1 MVNRLIPT
9 LHPNRKNI
17 CAQIENIEAAVA
29 SSIVE
34 THVLRKPGT
43 SLQGR
48 PGMGEVASLIAPE
61 KIQFFFIEEC
71 ITAGAPHFELVE
83 FLSSYCQI
91 VDTTHRTLLNLTL
104 TEPDLKRI
112 KTIYLRHGIH
122 VHLPPAPE
130 SEFHADSSPIAA

>member
-9 LHPNRKNI
+9 LHPNRKII
-17 CAQIENIEAAVA
+17 CEQIANIEAAVA

-34 THVLRKPGT
+34 THVLRKPGV

-48 PGMGEVASLIAPE
+48 SGTGEVASLIAPE

-71 ITAGAPHFELVE
+71 INAGAPHFEIID
-83 FLSSYCQI
+83 FLNSYCQI

-104 TEPDLKRI
+104 TERDLKRI

-130 SEFHADSSPIAA
+130 SESYLDL